1 MLLPSESIGIEPP
14 STNMCRSTP
23 MQSPSFSTRVEPPG
37 LRNKQL
43 ADLGITEVNL
53 GDKEFADLEFNAA
66 LIAEDKADRTVEDG
80 SVSGLSKVVAV
91 DILSEVVGTPTSNFR
106 ADSECS
112 EVEDHGQHQHRHWD
126 FFLSHKQ
133 SNAQD
138 TVQNLMMILT
148 ARLPGVSFWLD
159 VEQDPTEKGM
169 RHGVQNS
176 KDVLIYLTTGLVESK
191 YCQMEMRW
199 ALEFE
204 KNIILVMETDE
215 RHGKPSIDTLI
226 TSCPPDLKHIFAE
239 NVIIPWYRD
248 PEFRE
253 ISVEKIIRARSVKKA
268 GPTVL
273 AESTT
278 KLKFMTRSKS
288 CDSGGGDVFDWT
300 FVYFTVLCGVAL
312 PGAGKKTKAWSMAVR
327 IILLTCGC
335 MCLSR
340 VFTTE
345 GPAFWDT
352 GTIVQIVVA
361 HPIVFLFLHVTL
373 AILKSPLIADLLE
386 NRIDA
391 PVEAKLLRLKT
402 RIGTCVAALLTVSLS
417 FWGWAAYLP
426 AFFDMYYLES
436 ASQQRPATL
445 LMFGLAHGLTWVLI
459 LPLFFGSLFAS
470 LLMMFVLQELSFM
483 ALLTSFNE
491 LGPEFTRTGITAT
504 VATNSGL
511 NINELDLYHFQ
522 VSFIENWKIYKALQ
536 WRASIPFVVF
546 WFLEFWLMSWSL
558 WSLSQGF
565 EADPSDPRV
574 DRLRENWFLRVR
586 LSWFLGSSLWFGA
599 GAWIVALTPFG
610 VSYYAW
616 RMEMQSKQILFTH
629 PGLRHSFL
637 AFLAGFDLN
646 FRVLLLH
653 ATVRLLPLY
662 VCILIVN
669 TVGFD
674 ADAVRIWRAV

>member
-1 MLLPSESIGIEPP
+1 
-14 STNMCRSTP
+14 
-23 MQSPSFSTRVEPPG
+23 
-37 LRNKQL
+37 
-43 ADLGITEVNL
+43 
-53 GDKEFADLEFNAA
+53 
-66 LIAEDKADRTVEDG
+66 
-80 SVSGLSKVVAV
+80 
-91 DILSEVVGTPTSNFR
+91 
-106 ADSECS
+106 
-112 EVEDHGQHQHRHWD
+112 
-126 FFLSHKQ
+126 
-133 SNAQD
+133 
-138 TVQNLMMILT
+138 MMILT

-278 KLKFMTRSKS
+278 KLKFKTRSKS

-352 GTIVQIVVA
+352 GTIVQIVVRC
-361 HPIVFLFLHVTL
+361 P
-373 AILKSPLIADLLE
+373 SNRLLVPARHARDPE
-386 NRIDA
+386 I
-391 PVEAKLLRLKT
+391 T
-402 RIGTCVAALLTVSLS
+402 
-417 FWGWAAYLP
+417 AY
-426 AFFDMYYLES
+426 
-436 ASQQRPATL
+436 R
-445 LMFGLAHGLTWVLI
+445 GLA
-459 LPLFFGSLFAS
+459 
-470 LLMMFVLQELSFM
+470 
-483 ALLTSFNE
+483 
-491 LGPEFTRTGITAT
+491 
-504 VATNSGL
+504 
-511 NINELDLYHFQ
+511 
-522 VSFIENWKIYKALQ
+522 
-536 WRASIPFVVF
+536 
-546 WFLEFWLMSWSL
+546 
-558 WSLSQGF
+558 
-565 EADPSDPRV
+565 
-574 DRLRENWFLRVR
+574 
-586 LSWFLGSSLWFGA
+586 
-599 GAWIVALTPFG
+599 
-610 VSYYAW
+610 
-616 RMEMQSKQILFTH
+616 
-629 PGLRHSFL
+629 
-637 AFLAGFDLN
+637 
-646 FRVLLLH
+646 
-653 ATVRLLPLY
+653 
-662 VCILIVN
+662 
-669 TVGFD
+669 
-674 ADAVRIWRAV
+674 

>member
-1 MLLPSESIGIEPP
+1 MLLPSESIGTEPP
-14 STNMCRSTP
+14 STNVCRSTP

-53 GDKEFADLEFNAA
+53 GDKEFADLEFNAV
-66 LIAEDKADRTVEDG
+66 LIAEDKADRTVDDG
-80 SVSGLSKVVAV
+80 SVSGLSTVGAV
-91 DILSEVVGTPTSNFR
+91 DILSEVGTDSSEIDTPTRVTSKVGADFKFSEVGTPTINVR

-288 CDSGGGDVFDWT
+288 SDSAGGDVFDWT

-361 HPIVFLFLHVTL
+361 HPIIFLFL
-373 AILKSPLIADLLE
+373 
-386 NRIDA
+386 
-391 PVEAKLLRLKT
+391 
-402 RIGTCVAALLTVSLS
+402 
-417 FWGWAAYLP
+417 
-426 AFFDMYYLES
+426 
-436 ASQQRPATL
+436 
-445 LMFGLAHGLTWVLI
+445 
-459 LPLFFGSLFAS
+459 
-470 LLMMFVLQELSFM
+470 
-483 ALLTSFNE
+483 TS
-491 LGPEFTRTGITAT
+491 R
-504 VATNSGL
+504 SR
-511 NINELDLYHFQ
+511 
-522 VSFIENWKIYKALQ
+522 S
-536 WRASIPFVVF
+536 
-546 WFLEFWLMSWSL
+546 
-558 WSLSQGF
+558 
-565 EADPSDPRV
+565 
-574 DRLRENWFLRVR
+574 
-586 LSWFLGSSLWFGA
+586 
-599 GAWIVALTPFG
+599 
-610 VSYYAW
+610 
-616 RMEMQSKQILFTH
+616 
-629 PGLRHSFL
+629 
-637 AFLAGFDLN
+637 
-646 FRVLLLH
+646 
-653 ATVRLLPLY
+653 
-662 VCILIVN
+662 
-669 TVGFD
+669 
-674 ADAVRIWRAV
+674 

>member
-1 MLLPSESIGIEPP
+1 
-14 STNMCRSTP
+14 
-23 MQSPSFSTRVEPPG
+23 
-37 LRNKQL
+37 
-43 ADLGITEVNL
+43 
-53 GDKEFADLEFNAA
+53 
-66 LIAEDKADRTVEDG
+66 
-80 SVSGLSKVVAV
+80 
-91 DILSEVVGTPTSNFR
+91 
-106 ADSECS
+106 
-112 EVEDHGQHQHRHWD
+112 
-126 FFLSHKQ
+126 
-133 SNAQD
+133 
-138 TVQNLMMILT
+138 MMILT

-176 KDVLIYLTTGLVESK
+176 KDVLIYLTTGLIESK

-204 KNIILVMETDE
+204 KNIILVVETDE
-215 RHGKPSIDTLI
+215 RHGKPSIEILI
-226 TSCPPDLKHIFAE
+226 EMCPPDLKHIFAN

-248 PEFRE
+248 PEFRG
-253 ISVEKIIRARSVKKA
+253 INVEKIIRARSVKKA
-268 GPTVL
+268 GPTVV

-288 CDSGGGDVFDWT
+288 GDSQGGDVFDWT

-312 PGAGKKTKAWSMAVR
+312 PGAGRKTKAWSVAVR

-335 MCLSR
+335 MCMSR
-340 VFTTE
+340 IFTTE
-345 GPAFWDT
+345 GPAFWDRS
-352 GTIVQIVVA
+352 TIVQIVIA
-361 HPIVFLFLHVTL
+361 HPIIFLFLHVTL
-373 AILKSPLIADLLE
+373 TILKSPLIADLLE

-391 PVEAKLLRLKT
+391 PEAKLLRFKT
-402 RIGTCVAALLTVSLS
+402 RIGTCLAALLTVSLS
-417 FWGWAAYLP
+417 FWGWAGYLP

-445 LMFGLAHGLTWVLI
+445 LLFGLAHGFTWILI

-491 LGPEFTRTGITAT
+491 LSPEFTRSGITAT

-522 VSFIENWKIYKALQ
+522 VSFLENWKIYKALQ

-546 WFLEFWLMSWSL
+546 WFLEFGLMSWSL

-565 EADPSDPRV
+565 EAQPSDPRV
-574 DRLRENWFLRVR
+574 ARLRENWFLRVR

-616 RMEMQSKQILFTH
+616 RLEMQAKQILFTH
-629 PGLRHSFL
+629 PGMRHSFL

-646 FRVLLLH
+646 FRVLFLH

-669 TVGFD
+669 TLGFD